1 MNNTVVGLFFT
12 RCLLGLIFLMQGYG
26 KVFTYGVNNVYDQF
40 FISYTQ
46 ILPTFLVQ
54 FTAYFTSYVELI
66 GGLFLVLG
74 LFRNYTYYG
83 LALVILIVSF
93 GHGLAQPIWDLQ
105 HVFFRSALLIILFLT
120 PQENDKWSLDYL
132 ITKRNH

>member
-26 KVFTYGVNNVYDQF
+26 KVFTYGVNNVYEQF
-40 FISYTQ
+40 FISYTETFP
-46 ILPTFLVQ
+46 IFLVQ
-54 FTAYFTSYVELI
+54 FTAYFTSYTELI
-66 GGLFLVLG
+66 GGLFLVFG

-120 PQENDKWSLDYL
+120 PQENDKWALDYI
-132 ITKRNH
+132 ITKRKH

>member
-26 KVFTYGVNNVYDQF
+26 KVFTYGVNNVYEQF
-40 FISYTQ
+40 FISYTETFP
-46 ILPTFLVQ
+46 IFLVQ
-54 FTAYFTSYVELI
+54 FTAYFTSYTELI

-74 LFRNYTYYG
+74 LFRNYTYHG

-93 GHGLAQPIWDLQ
+93 GRGLAQPIWDLQ
-105 HVFFRSALLIILFLT
+105 HIFFRSALLIILFLT
-120 PQENDKWSLDYL
+120 PQENDKWALDYI
-132 ITKRNH
+132 ITKRKH